1 MKRSKQI
8 LTGAIILSVIFAIVT
23 SSVMLVYAA
32 SGNFTKREA
41 FETVPLYNQR
51 DYDDVA
57 YGEYGTI
64 SSHGCGIVCISMV
77 YTYLTDEYQSPE
89 MLAKKYGN
97 YNTPNGSYWSLF
109 ADSAEDFDL
118 VLEEQTSSWKK
129 VKEAL
134 QNGQIV
140 ISLQRKGIFTRGG
153 HFIVLTGI
161 NEDGKIMVN
170 DPNGSNWDKNETLR
184 EGFENGFKESQI
196 TNNGHMYWIYAPKN
210 SN

>member
-1 MKRSKQI
+1 MERSKRM
-8 LTGAIILSVIFAIVT
+8 LTGAIILSIIFAVVMSGVMIVN
-23 SSVMLVYAA
+23 AA
-32 SGNFTKREA
+32 SGNFNNHEA

-51 DYDDVA
+51 DYADVP
-57 YGEYGTI
+57 YGDYGTI
-64 SSHGCGIVCISMV
+64 SSNGCGIVCISMI

-97 YNTPNGSYWSLF
+97 YNTVNGSYWSIF
-109 ADSAEDFDL
+109 ADSAEDFGL
-118 VLEEQTSSWKK
+118 VIEEQTDSWKR

-134 QNGQIV
+134 KNGQVV
-140 ISLQRKGIFTRGG
+140 ISLQRGGIFTRGG

-161 NEDGKIMVN
+161 NEDGRIMVN

-196 TNNGHMYWIYAPKN
+196 TNNGHMYWIYAPKSVN
-210 SN
+210 